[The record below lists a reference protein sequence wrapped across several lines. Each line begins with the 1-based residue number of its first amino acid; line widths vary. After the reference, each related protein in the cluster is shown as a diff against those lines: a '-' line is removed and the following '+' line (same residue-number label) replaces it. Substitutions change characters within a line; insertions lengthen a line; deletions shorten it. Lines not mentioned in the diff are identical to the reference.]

1 MILFKSAHIL
11 GLEYNPV
18 VAAFDSVSINSLV
31 LNSWGPTVLH
41 ILYVSLIL
49 PTRFSSWSSLL
60 TSWWYES
67 GVLNKT
73 DIQNVQSS
81 ESWEP

>member
-11 GLEYNPV
+11 EYNPA
-18 VAAFDSVSINSLV
+18 VAAFDGVSINSLI
-31 LNSWGPTVLH
+31 LTLTVLH
-41 ILYVSLIL
+41 IVYVSLIL

-73 DIQNVQSS
+73 GIQNVQSS